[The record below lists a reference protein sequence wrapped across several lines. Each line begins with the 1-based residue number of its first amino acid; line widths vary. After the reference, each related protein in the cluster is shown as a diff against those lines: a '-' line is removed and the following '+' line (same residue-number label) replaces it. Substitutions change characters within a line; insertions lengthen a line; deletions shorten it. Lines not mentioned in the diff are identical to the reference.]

1 MREIG
6 FLGLLGMDY
15 HLFMDDFLLDFIDD
29 WIIQKS
35 NNRIKI
41 IKKLL

>member
-1 MREIG
+1 
-6 FLGLLGMDY
+6 
-15 HLFMDDFLLDFIDD
+15 MDDFLLDFIDD

-41 IKKLL
+41 IKKLLWKIADMD